1 MKSVKKITIIGVGF
15 MGGSLAL
22 AVKKKFPGIFI
33 TGYARSDST
42 YRKLSKLNIV
52 DKVEKDLSKAVCGSD
67 MVILAVPIYSII
79 YYFKKIAPFL
89 KPGAIVIDLGSTKGL
104 IEKNAS
110 KYLPK
115 NIAFIGCH
123 PLCGSD
129 KSGAQFGTPG
139 LYEKAICIVLSSGKK
154 EAMRA
159 VKALWNALGCRV
171 ILLDSAT
178 HDKILSSVS
187 HLVHLISFSLTGF
200 VPGAYLKFA
209 PSSLRDLTR
218 ISNSPPAV
226 WADIL
231 ISNKK
236 NVIADSEKFIKALSL
251 FNKLIKREEKEKIIK
266 IIESINKKQKQIST
280 AN

>member
-1 MKSVKKITIIGVGF
+1 MKSVRKITIIGVGF

-22 AVKKKFPGIFI
+22 AIKKKFPRIFV
-33 TGYARSDST
+33 TGYARSDSA
-42 YRKLSKLNIV
+42 YRRLSKLNIV

-67 MVILAVPIYSII
+67 MIILAAPIYSII
-79 YYFKKIAPFL
+79 YYFKKIASFL
-89 KPGAIVIDLGSTKGL
+89 KPGAIVIDLGSTKRL
-104 IEKNAS
+104 IEKSAS
-110 KYLPK
+110 RYLPK
-115 NIAFIGCH
+115 NISFVGCH

-129 KSGAQFGTPG
+129 KSGARFGIPG
-139 LYEKAICIVLSSGKK
+139 LYEKAICIVLSSGRK
-154 EAMRA
+154 EAIRA
-159 VKALWNALGCRV
+159 VKAFWNALGCRV

-187 HLVHLISFSLTGF
+187 HLAHLISFSLTGF

-236 NVIADSEKFIKALSL
+236 NIIADSEKFIKTLGM
-251 FNKLIKREEKEKIIK
+251 FNKLIKKEEKEKIIK
-266 IIESINKKQKQIST
+266 IIENINKKQKQIST